1 MIRPAL
7 LLALLVA
14 SIATP
19 ASVREGR
26 EGTIAHSGSSSFYL
40 AIPLGPGVRVR
51 ICAERCLTLTST
63 DAGPNR
69 EMLLAGRIADVDM
82 RTFEFLCQCPASQGL
97 VHGRWFLAI
106 DLPATDTLTPNH
118 KERADVVL

>member
-1 MIRPAL
+1 MRLAGL
-7 LLALLVA
+7 LLALL
-14 SIATP
+14 SLATP

-26 EGTIAHSGSSSFYL
+26 EGVIAHTGSSTPYL

-63 DAGPNR
+63 DAGPNHD
-69 EMLLAGRIADVDM
+69 MLVAGRIADVDTA
-82 RTFEFLCQCPASQGL
+82 TFEYLCQCPASQGL

-106 DLPATDTLTPNH
+106 DLPATDTFTPNR
-118 KERADVVL
+118 KERNDIVL